1 MASSRTV
8 IPAES
13 ESCSR
18 SDDRLSID
26 RDGPRHR
33 LARFGVATVVALACA
48 GQACAGDAAVQ
59 PCTAATVPATG
70 AVVAIGG
77 ALRYDNAAVW
87 SRLVALAGGSG
98 ARFVVLATASENPG
112 RSASLAAAALEAHG
126 ARADALPV
134 APRLEDVD
142 LERATRDPQLIARVA
157 AARGVFFTGGAQE
170 RIVDT
175 LQPGGRATPLL
186 EAIHDVLERGGVV
199 AGTSAGAAVLSR
211 VMFRD
216 ATDVL
221 AVMKGAL
228 RDGREVDCGL
238 GFAGPDLL
246 VDQHF
251 LARGRLGR
259 MLPLMQSRGL
269 RAGLGVEEDS
279 AAILRDGQVEVI
291 GAGGAL
297 FVDLTGA
304 TTDAQLGT
312 FNIAGVR
319 LSYLGDGDRLDL
331 RTRALSPAAVRARG
345 TRVEPGAA
353 GFAPYFEERP
363 FLLDVLADGAVLRGM
378 TYALDGPSAEVRG
391 LAFDAR
397 PEAAAP
403 RDLGFE
409 FRFSRVPGTAGW
421 FSSALGGDSY
431 TIENVRL
438 DVVPV
443 KVAQPLYRAWSP

>member
-1 MASSRTV
+1 MSN
-8 IPAES
+8 
-13 ESCSR
+13 
-18 SDDRLSID
+18 DRLSID
-26 RDGPRHR
+26 RDGPLRR
-33 LARFGVATVVALACA
+33 LARFGVGTVVALACA
-48 GQACAGDAAVQ
+48 GRAYAGDATVQ
-59 PCTAATVPATG
+59 SCLASPVPATG

-77 ALRYDNAAVW
+77 ALRYDNAPVW
-87 SRLVALAGGSG
+87 SRLVALAGGPG
-98 ARFVVLATASENPG
+98 ARFVVLATASENPE
-112 RSASLAAAALEAHG
+112 RSAALAVAALEAHG
-126 ARADALPV
+126 AKAEPLPV
-134 APRLEDVD
+134 APRLENVD
-142 LERATRDPQLIARVA
+142 LAQATRDPQLIARVA

-186 EAIHDVLERGGVV
+186 EAIHDVLVRGGVI

-228 RDGREVDCGL
+228 RDGHEVDCGL
-238 GFAGPDLL
+238 GLAGPDLF

-251 LARGRLGR
+251 LSRGRLGR

-279 AAILRDGQVEVI
+279 AAILRGGQVEVV

-297 FVDLTGA
+297 FVDLADA
-304 TTDAQLGT
+304 TTDAQLDA

-319 LSYLGDGDRLDL
+319 LTFLGDGDRLDL

-353 GFAPYFEERP
+353 DFAPYLDERP
-363 FLLDVLADGAVLRGM
+363 FLMDVLADGAVLRGM

-403 RDLGFE
+403 RNLGFE
-409 FRFSRVPGTAGW
+409 FRFSRVPGTSGW
-421 FSSALGGDSY
+421 FSSALGGEAY

-443 KVAQPLYRAWSP
+443 KVAEPLYRAWSP

>member
-1 MASSRTV
+1 MSN
-8 IPAES
+8 
-13 ESCSR
+13 
-18 SDDRLSID
+18 DRLSID
-26 RDGPRHR
+26 RDGPRR
-33 LARFGVATVVALACA
+33 TFVWFGAGAVLALAWA
-48 GQACAGDAAVQ
+48 GEARAVDAAVQ
-59 PCTAATVPATG
+59 PCLASPVPATG

-77 ALRYDNAAVW
+77 ALRYDNAPVW
-87 SRLVALAGGSG
+87 SRLVALAGGPG

-112 RSASLAAAALEAHG
+112 RSAALAVAALEAHG
-126 ARADALPV
+126 ARAEALPV

-142 LERATRDPQLIARVA
+142 LDKATRDPQLIARVA

-186 EAIHDVLERGGVV
+186 EAIRDVPGRGGVI

-228 RDGREVDCGL
+228 REGHEVDCGL
-238 GFAGPDLL
+238 GLAGPDLF

-269 RAGLGVEEDS
+269 RVGLGVEEDS
-279 AAILRDGQVEVI
+279 AAILRNGQVEVV
-291 GAGGAL
+291 GPGGAL
-297 FVDLTGA
+297 FVDLADA
-304 TTDAQLGT
+304 TTDAKLGT

-319 LSYLGDGDRLDL
+319 LTYLGDGDRLDL
-331 RTRALSPAAVRARG
+331 RTRALTPAPVRARG

-353 GFAPYFEERP
+353 GFAPYLEERP
-363 FLLDVLADGAVLRGM
+363 FLMDVLADGAMLRGM
-378 TYALDGPSAEVRG
+378 TYALDGPSVEVRG

-409 FRFSRVPGTAGW
+409 FRFSRVPGTSGW
-421 FSSALGGDSY
+421 FSSALGNEAY

>member
-1 MASSRTV
+1 MSN
-8 IPAES
+8 
-13 ESCSR
+13 
-18 SDDRLSID
+18 DRLSID
-26 RDGPRHR
+26 RDGPLRR
-33 LARFGVATVVALACA
+33 LARFGVGTVVALACA
-48 GQACAGDAAVQ
+48 GRAYAGDATVQ
-59 PCTAATVPATG
+59 SCLASPVPATG

-77 ALRYDNAAVW
+77 ALRYDNAPVW
-87 SRLVALAGGSG
+87 SRLVALAGGPG
-98 ARFVVLATASENPG
+98 ARFVVLATASENPE
-112 RSASLAAAALEAHG
+112 RSAALAVAALEAHG
-126 ARADALPV
+126 AKAAPLPV
-134 APRLEDVD
+134 APRLENVD
-142 LERATRDPQLIARVA
+142 LAQATRDPQLIARVA

-186 EAIHDVLERGGVV
+186 EAVHDVLVRGGVI

-291 GAGGAL
+291 GAGGVGAGGAL

-304 TTDAQLGT
+304 TTDAQLGA

-319 LSYLGDGDRLDL
+319 LTYLGDGDRLDL

>member
-1 MASSRTV
+1 MSN
-8 IPAES
+8 
-13 ESCSR
+13 
-18 SDDRLSID
+18 DRLSID
-26 RDGPRHR
+26 RDRPRR
-33 LARFGVATVVALACA
+33 TLARFGVGAVVALACVD
-48 GQACAGDAAVQ
+48 GACAGEAVVQ
-59 PCTAATVPATG
+59 SCLASPVPATG

-77 ALRYDNAAVW
+77 ALRYDNAPVW
-87 SRLVALAGGSG
+87 SRLVALAGGPG
-98 ARFVVLATASENPG
+98 ARFVVLATASENPE
-112 RSASLAAAALEAHG
+112 RSAALAVAALEAHG
-126 ARADALPV
+126 AKAEPLPV
-134 APRLEDVD
+134 APRLAGVD
-142 LERATRDPQLIARVA
+142 LEQATRDPQLIARVA

-175 LQPGGRATPLL
+175 LRPGGRATPLL
-186 EAIHDVLERGGVV
+186 EAIHDVLRRGGVI
-199 AGTSAGAAVLSR
+199 AGTSAGAAVMSR

-228 RDGREVDCGL
+228 RDGHEVDCGL
-238 GFAGPDLL
+238 GLAGPDLF

-269 RAGLGVEEDS
+269 RTGLGIEEDS
-279 AAILRDGQVEVI
+279 AAILRGGQVEVV

-297 FVDLTGA
+297 FVDLADA
-304 TTDAQLGT
+304 TTDAQLGA
-312 FNIAGVR
+312 FNIAGAR
-319 LSYLGDGDRLDL
+319 LTYLGDGDRLDL

-353 GFAPYFEERP
+353 GFAPYLEERP
-363 FLLDVLADGAVLRGM
+363 FFMDVLADGAVLRSM

-409 FRFSRVPGTAGW
+409 FRFSRVPGTSGW
-421 FSSALGGDSY
+421 FSSALGTEAY

>member
-1 MASSRTV
+1 MSN
-8 IPAES
+8 
-13 ESCSR
+13 
-18 SDDRLSID
+18 DRLSID
-26 RDGPRHR
+26 RDGPRRR
-33 LARFGVATVVALACA
+33 LARIGVGTVVALACS
-48 GQACAGDAAVQ
+48 GPACAGDATVQ
-59 PCTAATVPATG
+59 PCLASPVPATG

-77 ALRYDNAAVW
+77 ALRYDNALVW
-87 SRLVALAGGSG
+87 SRLVALAGGPG
-98 ARFVVLATASENPG
+98 ARFVVLATASENPE
-112 RSASLAAAALEAHG
+112 RSAALAVAALEAHG
-126 ARADALPV
+126 ARAEPLPV
-134 APRLEDVD
+134 APHLENVD
-142 LERATRDPQLIARVA
+142 LQQATRDPQLIARVA

-186 EAIHDVLERGGVV
+186 EAIRDVLARGGVI

-238 GFAGPDLL
+238 GFVGPDVF

-259 MLPLMQSRGL
+259 MLPLMQARGL
-269 RAGLGVEEDS
+269 LVGLGVEEDS
-279 AAILRDGQVEVI
+279 AAILRGGQVEVV

-297 FVDLTGA
+297 FVDLAHA
-304 TTDAQLGT
+304 TTDAQLGA

-319 LSYLGDGDRLDL
+319 LTYLGDGDRLDL
-331 RTRALSPAAVRARG
+331 RTRALSPAALRARG
-345 TRVEPGAA
+345 TRVEPGAT
-353 GFAPYFEERP
+353 GFAPYLEERP
-363 FLLDVLADGAVLRGM
+363 FLMDVLADGAVLRGM

-403 RDLGFE
+403 RNLGFE
-409 FRFSRVPGTAGW
+409 FRFSRVPGTSGW
-421 FSSALGGDSY
+421 FSSALGGEAY

-443 KVAQPLYRAWSP
+443 KVAEPLYRAWSP